1 MLTRLCVRG
10 VCVCVWCA
18 QLAEKHAAVCR
29 DESLNGLRYYPNKFT
44 VFAAALGAAPAVVA
58 PRAATVGGK

>member
-1 MLTRLCVRG
+1 
-10 VCVCVWCA
+10 VWCA